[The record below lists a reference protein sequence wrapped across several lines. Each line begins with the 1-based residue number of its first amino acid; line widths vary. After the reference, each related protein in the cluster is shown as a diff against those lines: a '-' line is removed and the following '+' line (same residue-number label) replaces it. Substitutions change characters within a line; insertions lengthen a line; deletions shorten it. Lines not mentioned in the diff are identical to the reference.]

1 MRKNLRES
9 FKQET
14 SLKKILK
21 ISSTDREDN
30 TRRKPETSEIK
41 TEEQRMVN
49 FWVNRVDYSSTLS
62 SLKHV

>member
-14 SLKKILK
+14 SPKKILK
-21 ISSTDREDN
+21 RSSTDREDN

-49 FWVNRVDYSSTLS
+49 FWVEQTIPPP
-62 SLKHV
+62 